1 MASALT
7 NFREPT
13 AVAFFEGKQA
23 HFFLPLARTKR
34 EKVAHALEAI
44 YHALYS
50 PEAGHGIHFDRRNLT
65 LTIEHA
71 IAQAPDE
78 IRTVTT
84 GDFADVGELTAAAC
98 ANLLEDNGWLES
110 YRDTTAVQ
118 MFYRLTPT
126 GKAFARIFWERNHPS
141 AVTQNRHMRSC
152 DALLRTFLDSLD
164 AADLLDAQAA
174 SEKVLEDLTAEI
186 EQLRLRVRMA
196 LQEARQKQIALSE
209 FEKFMRERFRR
220 EIEPKLMADS
230 PMRLKGTILE
240 SLERIRTAPQP
251 RLGRMEESL
260 RNLMTLQSEE
270 ARHQILVRVDRI
282 EQNVR
287 YAVERCVP
295 ELIGIVSRYVDRMV
309 SLLRQSAAA
318 RTGQKDLLQEVL
330 GELRLLE
337 EDMRDRR
344 LATIGE
350 FLATI
355 RVRLMDP
362 ADLRVREA
370 RPAPVP
376 EDSPL
381 TIEHD
386 PESIVQARIKKRMEE
401 VLSVSHYEVQEHLR
415 RLADARG
422 GRIRLSD
429 IPIEDSRD
437 LTIALNAP
445 TMMRALAKTHPI
457 EVRFVAGRVDNP
469 HFSTQD
475 VEFVLYPD
483 EVSS

>member
-1 MASALT
+1 M
-7 NFREPT
+7 
-13 AVAFFEGKQA
+13 AFFEGKQA

-34 EKVAHALEAI
+34 EKVAYALEAI

-50 PEAGHGIHFDRRNLT
+50 PDAGHGIHFDRRNLT

-78 IRTVTT
+78 IQTVMT
-84 GDFADVGELTAAAC
+84 GDIADVGELTAAAC
-98 ANLLEDNGWLES
+98 VNLLEDNGWLES

-118 MFYRLTPT
+118 VFYRLTPT

-141 AVTQNRHMRSC
+141 AITQNRHMRSC
-152 DALLRTFLDSLD
+152 DALLRTFLDSHD
-164 AADLLDAQAA
+164 AADLLDAQSA
-174 SEKVLEDLTAEI
+174 SEKVLEELTAEI
-186 EQLRLRVRMA
+186 EQLRIRVRMA
-196 LQEARQKQIALSE
+196 LQEARQKQIALDE
-209 FEKFMRERFRR
+209 FEKFMRERFRK

-251 RLGRMEESL
+251 QLTRMEESL
-260 RNLMTLQSEE
+260 RSLMTIRSEE
-270 ARHQILVRVDRI
+270 THELLVRVDRI

-309 SLLRQSAAA
+309 SLLRQSAAS
-318 RTGQKDLLQEVL
+318 RSGQKDLLQELL
-330 GELRLLE
+330 GQLRLLE
-337 EDMRDRR
+337 EDARDGC
-344 LATIGE
+344 LVTIGE
-350 FLATI
+350 FLVTA

-362 ADLRVREA
+362 ADLKVREA
-370 RPAPVP
+370 RPAPVA
-376 EDSPL
+376 EDAPL

-386 PESIVQARIKKRMEE
+386 PDSIVQARIKKRMEE
-401 VLSVSHYEVQEHLR
+401 VLTIAHSEVYEHLR
-415 RLADARG
+415 GLSVARS

-445 TMMRALAKTHPI
+445 TMMRALAQTHPI
-457 EVRFVAGRVDNP
+457 EVRLVDGLADNP

-475 VEFVLYPD
+475 VEFVLHS
-483 EVSS
+483 EEEAS

>member
-1 MASALT
+1 M
-7 NFREPT
+7 
-13 AVAFFEGKQA
+13 
-23 HFFLPLARTKR
+23 
-34 EKVAHALEAI
+34 
-44 YHALYS
+44 
-50 PEAGHGIHFDRRNLT
+50 
-65 LTIEHA
+65 
-71 IAQAPDE
+71 
-78 IRTVTT
+78 T
-84 GDFADVGELTAAAC
+84 GDFADVGELTPATC
-98 ANLLEDNGWLES
+98 VNLLEDNGWLES

-118 MFYRLTPT
+118 VFYRLTPT

-152 DALLRTFLDSLD
+152 DALLRTFLESLD

-174 SEKVLEDLTAEI
+174 SEKVLEELTAEI

-196 LQEARQKQIALSE
+196 LQEARQKQIAISE
-209 FEKFMRERFRR
+209 FEKFMRERFRK

-251 RLGRMEESL
+251 RLTRMEESL
-260 RNLMTLQSEE
+260 RSLMTIRPEE

-282 EQNVR
+282 EENVR
-287 YAVERCVP
+287 YAVDTCVP
-295 ELIGIVSRYVDRMV
+295 ELINIVSRYVDRMV
-309 SLLRQSAAA
+309 SLLRQSTTS
-318 RTGQKDLLQEVL
+318 RRGQKDLLLELL
-330 GELRLLE
+330 GELRLVD
-337 EDMRDRR
+337 EDVRDRR

-350 FLATI
+350 FLVTV

-362 ADLRVREA
+362 ADLKVREA
-370 RPAPVP
+370 RPAPVA
-376 EDSPL
+376 EDAPL

-386 PESIVQARIKKRMEE
+386 PDSIVQARIKKRMEE
-401 VLSVSHYEVQEHLR
+401 VLTISHVEVLDHLGS
-415 RLADARG
+415 LSAARG

-445 TMMRALAKTHPI
+445 TMMRTLAKTHSV
-457 EVRFVAGRVDNP
+457 EVRPVAGLADNP

-475 VEFVLYPD
+475 VEFVLQPD
-483 EVSS
+483 EEAL

>member
-1 MASALT
+1 M
-7 NFREPT
+7 
-13 AVAFFEGKQA
+13 AFFEGKQA

-34 EKVAHALEAI
+34 EKVAHALEAV

-65 LTIEHA
+65 LTVEHA

-78 IRTVTT
+78 IQTVMT

-98 ANLLEDNGWLES
+98 VNLLEDNGWLES

-118 MFYRLTPT
+118 VFYRLTPT
-126 GKAFARIFWERNHPS
+126 GKAFARLFWERDHPS
-141 AVTQNRHMRSC
+141 TITQNRHMRSC
-152 DALLRTFLDSLD
+152 DALLRTFLESLD

-174 SEKVLEDLTAEI
+174 SEKVLEDLTTEI
-186 EQLRLRVRMA
+186 EQLRLCVRMA
-196 LQEARQKQIALSE
+196 LQEARQKQIALNE
-209 FEKFMRERFRR
+209 FEKFMRERFRK

-240 SLERIRTAPQP
+240 SLERIRTVPQP
-251 RLGRMEESL
+251 RLSRMEESL
-260 RNLMTLQSEE
+260 RSLMTIRPEE
-270 ARHQILVRVDRI
+270 ARHQILVRADRI

-309 SLLRQSAAA
+309 SLLRQSAAS
-318 RTGQKDLLQEVL
+318 RSGQKDLLQELL
-330 GELRLLE
+330 GQLRLLQ
-337 EDMRDRR
+337 EDVRDRR
-344 LATIGE
+344 LGTIGE
-350 FLATI
+350 FLVTV

-362 ADLRVREA
+362 ADLKVREA
-370 RPAPVP
+370 RPAPVA
-376 EDSPL
+376 EDAPL

-386 PESIVQARIKKRMEE
+386 PESIVQARVKKRMEE
-401 VLSVSHYEVQEHLR
+401 VLTISHHEVHEHLR
-415 RLADARG
+415 NLSTARG

-445 TMMRALAKTHPI
+445 TMMRSLAKTHPI
-457 EVRFVAGRVDNP
+457 EVRLLAGIADNP

-475 VEFVLYPD
+475 VEFVLYLD
-483 EVSS
+483 EETL

>member
-1 MASALT
+1 M
-7 NFREPT
+7 
-13 AVAFFEGKQA
+13 AFFEGKQA

-34 EKVAHALEAI
+34 EKVAHALESI

-50 PEAGHGIHFDRRNLT
+50 PEAGHGIHFDRRTLT
-65 LTIEHA
+65 LTVEHA

-78 IRTVTT
+78 IQTVMT

-98 ANLLEDNGWLES
+98 VNLLEDNGWLES
-110 YRDTTAVQ
+110 YRDTAALQV
-118 MFYRLTPT
+118 FYRLTPT

-186 EQLRLRVRMA
+186 EQLRLRVRTA
-196 LQEARQKQIALSE
+196 LQEARQKQIALNE
-209 FEKFMRERFRR
+209 FEKFMRERFRK

-230 PMRLKGTILE
+230 PMRLKGSILE

-251 RLGRMEESL
+251 HLERMQESL
-260 RNLMTLQSEE
+260 RSLMTLRSEE

-309 SLLRQSAAA
+309 SLLRQSATS
-318 RTGQKDLLQEVL
+318 RSGQKNLLQELL
-330 GELRLLE
+330 GHLRLLE
-337 EDMRDRR
+337 EDVRERR

-350 FLATI
+350 FLVTA
-355 RVRLMDP
+355 RVRLTDP
-362 ADLRVREA
+362 ADLKVREA
-370 RPAPVP
+370 RPAPIA
-376 EDSPL
+376 EDAPL

-386 PESIVQARIKKRMEE
+386 PDSIVQARIKKRMEE
-401 VLSVSHYEVQEHLR
+401 VLTISQHEVHAHLR
-415 RLADARG
+415 NLSAARG

-429 IPIEDSRD
+429 ILIEDSRD

-445 TMMRALAKTHPI
+445 TMMRSLAKTHAI
-457 EVRFVAGRVDNP
+457 EVRAVAGLVDNL
-469 HFSTQD
+469 HFTTAD
-475 VEFVLYPD
+475 VEFVLHPEED
-483 EVSS
+483 TL